1 MENITT
7 TVQSSPARAARLW
20 IAVGF
25 ATVAVAAVM
34 SNASAFT
41 RTAEQSAS
49 GAVIAL
55 PSQPIVSSEQV
66 DWSKVQVANITPA
79 ESVAAYDR

>member
-1 MENITT
+1 MDNTATSAEST
-7 TVQSSPARAARLW
+7 PARAARIW
-20 IAVGF
+20 IAAGF
-25 ATVAVAAVM
+25 ATVAIAAVM

-55 PSQPIVSSEQV
+55 PSQLAEPSDQV
-66 DWSKVQVANITPA
+66 DWSKVKAANITPA